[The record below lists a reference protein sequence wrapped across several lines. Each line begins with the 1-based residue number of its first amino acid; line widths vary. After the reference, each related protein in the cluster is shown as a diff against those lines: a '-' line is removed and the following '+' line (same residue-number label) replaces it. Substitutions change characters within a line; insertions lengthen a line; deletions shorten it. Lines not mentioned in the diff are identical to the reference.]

1 MNQINKLFLFT
12 TKSVVYLVNISKSD
26 FETKKNKW
34 LAKIKQ
40 YIDENCPGKM
50 IPFSVEFE
58 QEILANKSKENS
70 MIKKI
75 IDSGNEALNL
85 IHFFTTGKDE
95 VKSWT
100 LRNGCKAPQAGGV
113 IHSDMEDG
121 FISAEIMS
129 YDDFIEFG
137 SEAEVKKQGKYKM
150 CGKEYV
156 FKDGDIAFFKF
167 NKPTQKKK

>member
-1 MNQINKLFLFT
+1 
-12 TKSVVYLVNISKSD
+12 LV
-26 FETKKNKW
+26 
-34 LAKIKQ
+34 KIKQ

-50 IPFSVEFE
+50 IPFSVQYE
-58 QEILANKSKENS
+58 QEVPEAEKVGGSIV
-70 MIKKI
+70 KKI

-85 IHFFTTGKDE
+85 IHYFTCGKDE

-100 LRNGCKAPQAGGV
+100 IRNGCKAPQAAGV
-113 IHSDMEDG
+113 IHSDMEEG

-129 YDDFIEFG
+129 YEDFVELG
-137 SEAEVKKQGKYKM
+137 SEAEVKKLGKYKM

-156 FKDGDIAFFKF
+156 FKDGEIAFFKF